1 MTSIIIVSFVAVLLL
16 SALISSFTIV
26 RPYEKKA
33 LTVFG
38 DYWRTLGP
46 GINFVP
52 PFVSNLHAYDMREQ
66 TINVPEQDV
75 ITKDNAP
82 VTADAVIYTKIQNVE
97 RTFLEIE
104 DHRRAVQNL
113 SQTSLRAVIGN
124 MNLDDTLNRRSE
136 LNTRIQ
142 EELAEPTDNWGIS
155 VERVEIKNIAPSQD
169 VRNAMEKQTAAERKR
184 RAMVTEAKG
193 KKRSQVLEAE
203 GEKQSRIVRAEGEKE
218 ERIRTAQGEAEAI
231 YLKAMA
237 SETMGEQALI
247 VRSLEATEQAA
258 KEDSNTFFL
267 PFEFSDTVGRLGRN
281 LDASELSEN
290 GLLDGKTLDE
300 LSEGVQQ
307 FLDPEQI
314 KESMENIDDI
324 DIDREEVETPTEG
337 SGSID
342 VQGDSQSGA
351 PDQTDEKADG
361 QSNE

>member
-1 MTSIIIVSFVAVLLL
+1 MTTSIIVASFVALLLL

-38 DYWRTLGP
+38 DFWRTLGP

-52 PFVSNLHAYDMREQ
+52 PFVSHLHTYDMREQ

-124 MNLDDTLNRRSE
+124 MDLDDTLNRRSE

-155 VERVEIKNIAPSQD
+155 VERVEIKNISPSSD
-169 VRNAMEKQTAAERKR
+169 VRDAMEKQSAAERKR

-193 KKRSQVLEAE
+193 QKRSQILEAE

-237 SETMGEQALI
+237 SQTMGEQALI

-258 KEDSNTFFL
+258 KEDSNTFFM

-281 LDASELSEN
+281 LDAEGLSEN
-290 GLLDGKTLDE
+290 GLLDGKALEE
-300 LSEGVQQ
+300 LSEGVQN
-307 FLDPEQI
+307 FLDPEKI
-314 KESMENIDDI
+314 KQSMEDIGDI
-324 DIDREEVETPTEG
+324 DIDDEDVEESGNGTEPLEAEAQPTDAGDGTIDDKDG
-337 SGSID
+337 SD
-342 VQGDSQSGA
+342 A
-351 PDQTDEKADG
+351 
-361 QSNE
+361 